1 MLEVPSIAAKNGLL
15 LKNRNALEQA
25 NKVEYV
31 LLDKT
36 GTLTEGQFTVTGLE
50 LMSKQFTREEALK
63 YIGALEKKCKSS
75 VGNWDH
81 ELFK

>member
-1 MLEVPSIAAKNGLL
+1 M
-15 LKNRNALEQA
+15 
-25 NKVEYV
+25 

-63 YIGALEKKCKSS
+63 YIGALEKCKSS

>member
-1 MLEVPSIAAKNGLL
+1 MLEVPPFLL
-15 LKNRNALEQA
+15 KWLTFKNRNALEQA

-63 YIGALEKKCKSS
+63 YIGALEKCKSS
-75 VGNWDH
+75 VGNWNH